1 MFFFSLPEHNTL
13 TIKYLKIAIFVYLYP
28 SKLFV
33 KDLLNIF
40 APVFRS
46 KRFVVMSP
54 IQSIFIHSQS
64 QDTHLEQQ
72 TTNIAQDSNIIAGIR
87 SGDQRA
93 LKLLYNKYSKALQ
106 GVIMRIVDDHET
118 SEDLLQDAFVKIWQ
132 NFHTYDENKG
142 RIYTWMLNIAR
153 NLAIDKIR
161 SPKFS
166 EGKKIRD
173 IEDSV
178 NRIDASN
185 NIKYEPDH
193 IGIDQV
199 VGKLRPEYKEVIDLV
214 YFFGY
219 SQSEAA
225 EKLNIPLGTVKTR
238 IRSAMIELRKVFK

>member
-1 MFFFSLPEHNTL
+1 M
-13 TIKYLKIAIFVYLYP
+13 
-28 SKLFV
+28 
-33 KDLLNIF
+33 DL
-40 APVFRS
+40 R
-46 KRFVVMSP
+46 
-54 IQSIFIHSQS
+54 
-64 QDTHLEQQ
+64 
-72 TTNIAQDSNIIAGIR
+72 TTNIDQDSNIIAGIR

-93 LKLLYNKYSKALQ
+93 LKLLYNKYSKALL
-106 GVIMRIVDDHET
+106 GVIMRIVEDNET
-118 SEDLLQDAFVKIWQ
+118 AEDLLQDAFVKIWQ

-178 NRIDASN
+178 NKIDASN

-225 EKLNIPLGTVKTR
+225 EKLDIPLGTVKTR